1 MRLFSIAILQNETQP
16 AVQLAAA
23 QDLSSFGFFQRSSV
37 GEFMTFFSKTVA
49 ERTRAGQ
56 RQDVEENGISCRLN
70 TWTDPAEYVT
80 HVYARTEGIAG
91 VLISDK
97 DYPIRV
103 AYSLLTKILDEF
115 LQRYPLSKIKSSSS
129 LDFPE
134 LHGVTIL
141 PQN

>member
-1 MRLFSIAILQNETQP
+1 MLKRIVRTLLIRVLGT
-16 AVQLAAA
+16 
-23 QDLSSFGFFQRSSV
+23 DLV
-37 GEFMTFFSKTVA
+37 
-49 ERTRAGQ
+49 
-56 RQDVEENGISCRLN
+56 
-70 TWTDPAEYVT
+70 EYVS

-115 LQRYPLSKIKSSSS
+115 LQRYPLSKINSSSS

-134 LHGVTIL
+134 LHGVRL
-141 PQN
+141 PRKDKH